1 MSLPNYLNFILQ
13 IDGEA
18 RFTIPLAH
26 IKQSSHNLQS
36 RSIVVEAN
44 VTESLNKITLN
55 GDGTVKFYRDAVKL
69 EFLKSNPTTFKP
81 GLPYTAYV
89 RYFHF
94 NILMRLYF
102 YLTKQ

>member
-1 MSLPNYLNFILQ
+1 MSLLNYLHFMLQ

-18 RFTIPLAH
+18 RFTIPLTH

-55 GDGTVKFYRDAVKL
+55 GNSTVKFYRDAVKL

-81 GLPYTAYV
+81 GLTYTAYV
-89 RYFHF
+89 RYCHF
-94 NILMRLYF
+94 NIFVHLYF
-102 YLTKQ
+102 YFAKR